1 MARRPRRLTP
11 RQRLE
16 SLVAEYEPRMQAAFL
31 EAVDDIRSRAEIG
44 RIIERLERRDIEG
57 ALRAVHLDPAAFRS
71 LDNAISAAFN
81 GGGAATTR
89 GLPLLREPGGGQ
101 LVIRFDARNLRA
113 EQWLRDHSSRLITGI
128 VDDQR
133 SAIRQALTAG
143 MEAGKNPRSTALDV
157 VGRINRVT
165 GRREGGIIGLTA
177 RQEQFSRNYMSE
189 LLSGDPAR
197 MRNALDRARRDKRFD
212 RTVLKAIR
220 EGRPVDAETAS
231 RMVARYHDRL
241 LMLRGET
248 IARTETMAAL
258 NESQMEAMRQAVEG
272 GVDAS
277 TIVKV
282 WRSASD
288 NRVRHTHQAMHGQ
301 EVGLEGRFQ
310 SPSGALLMYPGDPA
324 APVDE
329 IVNCRCWM
337 ETKIDFLAGLE

>member
-1 MARRPRRLTP
+1 
-11 RQRLE
+11 
-16 SLVAEYEPRMQAAFL
+16 MQWAFL
-31 EAVDDIRSRAEIG
+31 EAIDDVKSRVEIW

-57 ALRAVHLDPAAFRS
+57 ALRAVHLDPAAFRP
-71 LDNAISAAFN
+71 LDNAISQAFN

-128 VDDQR
+128 IEDQR
-133 SAIRQALTAG
+133 TGIRQALVAG
-143 MEAGKNPRSTALDV
+143 MEAGKNPRSTALDI
-157 VGRINRVT
+157 VGRINRAS

-177 RQEQFSRNYMSE
+177 CQEQFARNYLDE

-197 MRNALDRARRDKRFD
+197 MRNALERVRRDKRFD

-220 EGRPVDAETAS
+220 EGQPVDAEVAS
-231 RMVARYHDRL
+231 RMVGRYHDRL

-258 NESQMEAMRQAVEG
+258 NESQVEAMRQAVEG
-272 GVDAS
+272 GVDPT
-277 TIVKV
+277 TIFKA
-282 WRSASD
+282 WHSASD
-288 NRVRHTHQAMHGQ
+288 NRVRHSHQVMHGQ
-301 EVGLEGRFQ
+301 EVGLDERFQ
-310 SPSGALLMYPGDPA
+310 SPSGALLRYPGDPE
-324 APVDE
+324 APAEE
-329 IVNCRCWM
+329 IINCRCWM